1 MALFQI
7 HSVSEG
13 GEKRIYEEM
22 TSKEVMAYIA
32 ERAGEL
38 IDERD
43 TTLRCKAVR
52 LEVYVFTN
60 GYRRIVPFFAVDIK
74 DLRPLKGWH

>member
-7 HSVSEG
+7 HSISEG
-13 GEKRIYEEM
+13 GDKVVYEEM
-22 TSKEVMAYIA
+22 THRDVMAFIA

-38 IDERD
+38 MVERD
-43 TTLRCKAVR
+43 TALRCKALR

-74 DLRPLKGWH
+74 DLRPLKGWP